1 MSTATLLTPTRH
13 GSRSG
18 TAATLTA
25 LGRSLRTVVRVPALL
40 VSPLLMSVFFLLIY
54 SGQLGEVGG
63 SYLEGTSFGTFILPL
78 ILVTGA
84 VTGAAAA
91 GELLVRD
98 LRSGYLDRLV
108 LAHGT
113 PTPYVVAAAATGV
126 LLVVVQAALTVLA
139 GTLVGFRA
147 ESAGG
152 IVALLGY
159 TVLLGLGVGLLGAAA
174 ALRWAESSMVNLV
187 TMAFFGLSFFTGFL
201 APSGRLSGWMDA
213 VSTVNPLTYVIEA
226 MRDTVAGGGGST
238 ATALG
243 VLGGILVAGVAAC
256 TWALHERQ
264 ETR

>member
-1 MSTATLLTPTRH
+1 MSTTTLNPPRA
-13 GSRSG
+13 RSG
-18 TAATLTA
+18 GGATLTA
-25 LGRSLRTVVRVPALL
+25 LARSLRTVGRVPALL
-40 VSPLLMSVFFLLIY
+40 VSPLLMSVFFLVIY
-54 SGQLGEVGG
+54 SGQLGEVGA
-63 SYLEGTSFGTFILPL
+63 SYMDGTSFGTFILPL

-108 LAHGT
+108 LAHGS
-113 PTPYVVAAAATGV
+113 PAPYVVAAAATGV
-126 LLVVVQAALTVLA
+126 LVVAAQGVLTVLA

-152 IVALLGY
+152 VLTLLGY

-174 ALRWAESSMVNLV
+174 AIRWAESSMVNLV
-187 TMAFFGLSFFTGFL
+187 TVAFFGLSFFTGFL

-213 VSTVNPLTYVIEA
+213 VSTANPLTYVVEA
-226 MRDTVAGGGGST
+226 MRESVTPGGSSS
-238 ATALG
+238 APLALA
-243 VLGGILVAGVAAC
+243 VLGAVLAAGVVAC

-264 ETR
+264 EKR